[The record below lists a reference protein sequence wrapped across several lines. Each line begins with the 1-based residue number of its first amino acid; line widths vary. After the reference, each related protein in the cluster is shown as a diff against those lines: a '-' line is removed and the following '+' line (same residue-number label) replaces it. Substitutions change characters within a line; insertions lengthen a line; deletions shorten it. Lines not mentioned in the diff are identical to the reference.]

1 MLTLVNT
8 RKLDPRVRKCV
19 FVGYDSGVKGY
30 RLGCSDAHK
39 LIISRDVT
47 FNEDIFL
54 SSGSDNIPELNLKL
68 MKLLQ
73 GMQNLR

>member
-1 MLTLVNT
+1 MLTLGNT

-47 FNEDIFL
+47 
-54 SSGSDNIPELNLKL
+54 L
-68 MKLLQ
+68 MKIFFSHQ
-73 GMQNLR
+73 VVIIYPN